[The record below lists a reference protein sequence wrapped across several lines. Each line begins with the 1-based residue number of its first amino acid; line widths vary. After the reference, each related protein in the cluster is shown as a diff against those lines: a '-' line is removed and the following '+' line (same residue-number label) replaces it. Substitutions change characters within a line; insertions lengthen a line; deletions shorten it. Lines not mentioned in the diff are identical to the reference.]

1 MSKKET
7 IRELEI
13 KNNALQIELNERKEK
28 YQFAMNENAKLRKD
42 NQALI
47 EENTKLRKVL
57 ERMSREEVARKSS
70 EKTLV
75 EIINAHCENN
85 QNYFNSIMRL
95 LSQRD
100 KMQQELNEKDY
111 TVCQLESALEAAN
124 VI

>member
-1 MSKKET
+1 MSKKEI

-28 YQFAMNENAKLRKD
+28 YKFAINDNIELRKN
-42 NQALI
+42 NQALS
-47 EENTKLRKVL
+47 EDNTKLRKVL
-57 ERMSREEVARKSS
+57 ERMSREEVANKSS

-75 EIINAHCENN
+75 EIINIHCKNN

-100 KMQQELNEKDY
+100 KMRVTGL
-111 TVCQLESALEAAN
+111 S
-124 VI
+124 